1 MRVRLRP
8 VRLKRDRLN
17 FVAAKNP
24 LQLKIAQ
31 LKQLKTTQL
40 KQLKIAQ
47 LKRVA
52 DF

>member
-1 MRVRLRP
+1 MRVRLGP

-17 FVAAKNP
+17 FVAAENP
-24 LQLKIAQ
+24 L
-31 LKQLKTTQL
+31 QLKTTQL